1 MYRPLHIDRGRGW
14 QMAGLLEGRV
24 AVVTG
29 GSSGLGRVIAV
40 RFAEEGAKAVIVA
53 DQRDEPREGGPT
65 TTKLVEAAGADAR
78 FVTIDVRK
86 VDDLRAAVGA
96 ADEFGGID
104 VMVNNAGVAQKEDFF
119 TLSEDDY
126 DRIMDVNVRGVFF
139 GAQVAAN
146 AMRARGR
153 GGVIINMSSVG
164 GIKGGGALVAYCSSK
179 GAVRLM
185 TYALGDLLG
194 PHGIRVN
201 AIHPGLM

>member
-1 MYRPLHIDRGRGW
+1 MSRTPMATCDTPRTATLAPFADPEPECIVHRTSIVDGGW

-29 GSSGLGRVIAV
+29 GSSGLGRGIAG

-96 ADEFGGID
+96 AGEFGGID

-119 TLSEDDY
+119 T
-126 DRIMDVNVRGVFF
+126 
-139 GAQVAAN
+139 
-146 AMRARGR
+146 
-153 GGVIINMSSVG
+153 
-164 GIKGGGALVAYCSSK
+164 
-179 GAVRLM
+179 
-185 TYALGDLLG
+185 
-194 PHGIRVN
+194 
-201 AIHPGLM
+201 